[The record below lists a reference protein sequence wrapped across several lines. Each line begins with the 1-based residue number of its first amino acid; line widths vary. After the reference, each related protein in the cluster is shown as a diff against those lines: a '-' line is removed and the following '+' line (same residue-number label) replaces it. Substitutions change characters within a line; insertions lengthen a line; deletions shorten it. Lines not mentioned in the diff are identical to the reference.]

1 MSHKKMTY
9 QDAGVDITKA
19 NAFVDAIKPLIK
31 STTRSEVVGDVG
43 GFGGLFHIDPRRYKS
58 PLLVSST
65 DGVGTKLRIAHL
77 MNRHDTVGIDL
88 VAMCVNDII
97 VQGAEPLFF
106 LDYLAF
112 GAVDVDRNVSI
123 VSGIAEGCRQAGC
136 ALIGGENA
144 EMPGFYANNDYDL
157 AGFCVGIVDRDGL
170 IDGSRIRAGDAVVG
184 LASSGIHSNGYSL
197 VRKVFFEGKYATV
210 HDTVDGLEHH
220 LGDELLTP
228 TKIYVK
234 PVLSLLQAW
243 EIKGIAHITGGGF
256 WENIPRILPPTS
268 RAVIR
273 RGSWPEPPIFDAVR
287 RAGDVEDDEMFRVFN
302 MGIGLMLVVSPSDA
316 DAIIKHLDTMGE
328 QAYLIGTINN
338 REPHSPSVI
347 IE

>member
-1 MSHKKMTY
+1 MPQKKTTY

-31 STTRSEVVGDVG
+31 STTRSEVVSDIG
-43 GFGGLFHIDPRRYKS
+43 GFGGLFHIDPRRYKN

-112 GAVDVDRNVSI
+112 GAVDVDRNVNI

-144 EMPGFYANNDYDL
+144 EMPGFYKNDDYDL

-170 IDGSRIRAGDAVVG
+170 IDGSRIRPDDVIIG

-197 VRKVFFEGKYATV
+197 VRKVFFEEGTATV
-210 HDTVDGLEHH
+210 HDTVNGLEHS

-228 TKIYVK
+228 TKIYVT
-234 PVLSLLQAW
+234 PILSLLQTW
-243 EIKGIAHITGGGF
+243 QIKGIVHITGGGF
-256 WENIPRILPPTS
+256 WENIPRILPSTLA
-268 RAVIR
+268 AVIQR
-273 RGSWPEPPIFDAVR
+273 DAWPVPPIFDAVR
-287 RAGDVEDDEMFRVFN
+287 LAGNIENDEMFRVFN
-302 MGIGLMLVVSPSDA
+302 MGIGLMLVVNPTDA
-316 DAIIKHLDTMGE
+316 EAIMDHLDSMGE
-328 QAYLIGTINN
+328 KSYRIGIITDKNSL
-338 REPHSPSVI
+338 SPSVI